1 MYKGNKMKVSGNT
14 LAVSCI
20 TLVFVSSSSMLQA
33 SSLFGEELLNSVI
46 KSVAKEIVK
55 QPQQKTAPQSK
66 VVQQPKATPQPQ
78 QYHRPQ
84 QAQSL
89 WFSYK
94 DWSAS
99 TETVLSGG
107 GDWVTSCE
115 IHTGGDGD
123 SSISVSQI
131 WGEPMPSVVYSEATA
146 RGYATALQGEQEVTW
161 AVSVG
166 NEVRNFAG
174 SSYTGV
180 SESGIP
186 FAENTVNSTYQG
198 GEVGNILR
206 AFAKGREVMLIDDY
220 SGGDLHVGSLSGFTA
235 AYRKMSLWCGFSV
248 DKIL

>member
-1 MYKGNKMKVSGNT
+1 MKVSGKS
-14 LAVSCI
+14 LAISCI
-20 TLVFVSSSSMLQA
+20 TLLSISSSSLLHA

-46 KSVAKEIVK
+46 QSVAKEIVK
-55 QPQQKTAPQSK
+55 QPQQKTAPQPK
-66 VVQQPKATPQPQ
+66 VVQQSKAKPQPQ

-94 DWSAS
+94 DWSGS

-107 GDWVTSCE
+107 GDWVTNCE

-123 SSISVSQI
+123 SSISVSQM

-146 RGYATALQGEQEVTW
+146 RGYATQLQGEQEVTW

-174 SSYTGV
+174 SSYTGF

-198 GEVGNILR
+198 REVDNILT
-206 AFAKGREVMLIDDY
+206 AFAKGRKVMLIDDY
-220 SGGDLHVGSLSGFTA
+220 SGGDLHTASLSGFTA
-235 AYRKMSLWCGFSV
+235 AYRKMSQWCGFSV
-248 DKIL
+248 DKVL